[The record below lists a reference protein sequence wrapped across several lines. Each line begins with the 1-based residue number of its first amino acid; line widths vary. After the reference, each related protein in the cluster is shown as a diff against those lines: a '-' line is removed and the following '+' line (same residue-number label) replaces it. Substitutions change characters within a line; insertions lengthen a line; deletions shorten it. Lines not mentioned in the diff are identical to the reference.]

1 MKIIITGGGTAG
13 HINPALAVASFIK
26 KNEPNSKILYVGAKG
41 GMEEELVSKAGFNFV
56 GINISGFC
64 RRLDL
69 KGIKKNFITLKNLF
83 LSYGQSKKIINKF
96 RPEICLGTGGYAS
109 GPVLKEAGRQ
119 GIPYVIHEQNAFPGL
134 TTKILSKKANKVM
147 LASEAARKYLDKS
160 CKIEVTGN
168 PVRSEIVRW
177 TKGQAK
183 RELNIDDNRPTILS
197 FGGSLGARKIN
208 EAIIDLISWSVKNDL
223 YNHIHAYGKYGY
235 WFEDLL
241 KEKGVNLKN
250 YKGLYVKEYI
260 DDMPIRMAAADIV
273 ICRAG
278 AITISELE
286 VLGKPAILIP
296 SPNVAENHQ
305 YHNAM
310 ELVNLNAASIIEEKE
325 LTGEVLIKKTKELLD
340 NQSLMGTY
348 SKNLRAMSI
357 DNADERIYSIICNT
371 I

>member
-13 HINPALAVASFIK
+13 HINPALAVAKFIQK
-26 KNEPNSKILYVGAKG
+26 KDPNSKILYVGAKG
-41 GMEEELVSKAGFNFV
+41 GMEEDLVAKLGFDFV

-64 RRLDL
+64 RKLDL
-69 KGIKKNFITLKNLF
+69 KGIKKNIITLKNLV
-83 LSYGQSKKIINKF
+83 LSCIESKKIINQF
-96 RPEICLGTGGYAS
+96 NPDICLGTGGYAS
-109 GPVLKEAGRQ
+109 GPILKEASRK
-119 GIPYVIHEQNAFPGL
+119 GIPYIIHEQNALPGL
-134 TTKILSKKANKVM
+134 TTKILSKKAKKVM

-168 PVRSEIVRW
+168 PVRSEIGRW
-177 TKGQAK
+177 TKEQAK
-183 RELNIDDNRPTILS
+183 KELNIDNRPTILS

-208 EAIIDLISWSVKNDL
+208 EAVAELISWSSKDNL
-223 YNHIHAYGKYGY
+223 YNHIHAYGKYGH

-241 KEKGVNLKN
+241 KENGVHLKDSKN
-250 YKGLYVKEYI
+250 LYVKEYI

-286 VLGKPAILIP
+286 ALGKPTIFIP

-310 ELVNLNAASIIEEKE
+310 QLVNLNAASIIEEKN

-340 NQSLMGTY
+340 NQSLMCTY
-348 SKNLRAMSI
+348 SKNLRAISI
-357 DNADERIYSIICNT
+357 DNADERIYSIICN
-371 I
+371 II